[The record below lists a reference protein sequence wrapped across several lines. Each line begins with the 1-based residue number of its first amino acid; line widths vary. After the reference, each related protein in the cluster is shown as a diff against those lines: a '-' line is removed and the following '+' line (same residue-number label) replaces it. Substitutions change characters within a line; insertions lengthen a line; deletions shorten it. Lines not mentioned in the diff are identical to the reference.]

1 MDLLGKLQL
10 FPQQINQ
17 QLGNQLLTV
26 AESL

>member
-10 FPQQINQ
+10 FPQQINR

-26 AESL
+26 VESL